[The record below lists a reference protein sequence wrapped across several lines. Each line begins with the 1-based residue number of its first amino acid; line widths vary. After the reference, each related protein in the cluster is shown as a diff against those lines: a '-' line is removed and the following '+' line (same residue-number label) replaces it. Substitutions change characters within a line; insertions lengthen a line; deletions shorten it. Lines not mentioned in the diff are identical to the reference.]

1 MLLIPGETY
10 GKKEIET
17 FSTWFLVTC
26 SAADTPLHLK
36 AFHLNFRMLL
46 TSVSASKTMFYV
58 THAGSACGT
67 SMSAAS
73 SMLKFSPTIV
83 PDAAPT

>member
-46 TSVSASKTMFYV
+46 TSV
-58 THAGSACGT
+58 
-67 SMSAAS
+67 
-73 SMLKFSPTIV
+73 
-83 PDAAPT
+83 